1 MRAFVIRRLMYMI
14 LSVFA
19 ATVIVFGLSR
29 MVGDPRLLYA
39 KPGGYGITPEQFE
52 AIGDKLGLDRPLVV
66 QYGMWLGKILRGD
79 LGRTLVNERPVT
91 KAIGE
96 KIGNTAQLAVVA
108 WILAT
113 LIGVPLGVLSAVSRG
128 SPMDYMGR
136 GFALFGQALPGFWIG
151 IIFILVFAARLGWL
165 PSGTRG
171 FHEGFPLA
179 WGNVKFFVLPAI
191 TLALGA
197 AAGYLRIT
205 RSAMLEVMDSE
216 YVKLARA
223 KGVSQGADIW
233 KHAFKNALIPPLTV
247 SSLLMASLLTGAIVV
262 ETVFSWPG
270 LGNLAIQA
278 VDNNDFPVL
287 TATVLIFAVVW
298 AVVNF
303 LTDIAYAL
311 IDPRIRYS

>member
-1 MRAFVIRRLMYMI
+1 MKAFITRRFFYMI
-14 LSVFA
+14 LSVLA

-39 KPGGYGITPEQFE
+39 KPGGYGITEEQFE
-52 AIGDKLGLDRPLVV
+52 AIGVKLGLDRPLVV
-66 QYGMWLGKILRGD
+66 QYGMWLSRILKGD
-79 LGRTLVNERPVT
+79 LGRTIVNERSVT
-91 KAIGE
+91 KVIGE
-96 KIGNTAQLAVVA
+96 KIGNTLQLGLVA

-113 LIGVPLGVLSAVSRG
+113 LIGVPLGVLSAARRG
-128 SPMDYMGR
+128 STLDYLGR
-136 GFALFGQALPGFWIG
+136 GFALIGQALPAFWMG
-151 IIFILVFAARLGWL
+151 IIFILIFAAYLGWL

-179 WGNVKFFVLPAI
+179 WGNLKFFVLPAI

-205 RSAMLEVMDSE
+205 RSAMLEVLDSE

-223 KGVSQGADIW
+223 KGISGRAVIW
-233 KHAFKNALIPPLTV
+233 KHAFRNALIPPLTV
-247 SSLLMASLLTGAIVV
+247 SSLLLVSLLTGVIVV

-270 LGNLAIQA
+270 LGNLAVQA

-287 TATVLIFAVVW
+287 TAAVLIFAVLW
-298 AVVNF
+298 VVMNF
-303 LTDIAYAL
+303 LTDLAYAF

>member
-1 MRAFVIRRLMYMI
+1 MKAFVTRRFLYMI
-14 LSVFA
+14 LSVLA

-39 KPGGYGITPEQFE
+39 KPGGYGITEEQFE
-52 AIGDKLGLDRPLVV
+52 AIGVKPGLDRPLVV
-66 QYGMWLGKILRGD
+66 QYGMWLGKILKGD

-91 KAIGE
+91 KVIGE
-96 KIGNTAQLAVVA
+96 KIGNTLQLGLVA
-108 WILAT
+108 WILASV
-113 LIGVPLGVLSAVSRG
+113 IGIPLGVLSATRRG
-128 SPMDYMGR
+128 SALDYLGR
-136 GFALFGQALPGFWIG
+136 SFALIGQALPAFWLG
-151 IIFILVFAARLGWL
+151 IIFILIFGAYLGWL

-205 RSAMLEVMDSE
+205 RSAMLEVLDSE

-223 KGVSQGADIW
+223 KGISGRAVIW
-233 KHAFKNALIPPLTV
+233 KHAFRNALIPPLTV
-247 SSLLMASLLTGAIVV
+247 SSLLLVSLLTGVIVV

-270 LGNLAIQA
+270 LGNLAVQA

-287 TATVLIFAVVW
+287 TAAVLIFAVLW
-298 AVVNF
+298 VVMNF
-303 LTDIAYAL
+303 MTDLAYAF